1 VRKLLMSTHIINEI
15 RIIGKGTAHSFA
27 RRNKANSLSLSPYEG
42 EKLIFSLL
50 FKEGLKGEF
59 YQLITINYRI

>member
-1 VRKLLMSTHIINEI
+1 V
-15 RIIGKGTAHSFA
+15 GKDLPFA
-27 RRNKANSLSLSPYEG
+27 RSNKANSLSLSPYEG

-59 YQLITINYRI
+59 YQLQIIKYGILKKWVAF